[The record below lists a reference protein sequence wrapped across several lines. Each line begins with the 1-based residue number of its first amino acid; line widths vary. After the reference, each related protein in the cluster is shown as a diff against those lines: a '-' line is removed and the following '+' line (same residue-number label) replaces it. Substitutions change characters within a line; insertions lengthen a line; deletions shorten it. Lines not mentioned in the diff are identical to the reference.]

1 MECEHRNSSASEHQ
15 ASRNTRADSANFFL
29 FKKVCL
35 PEHQR
40 CMGTEILQDRRGSVA
55 IVSSLIAFILF
66 DLAGIAIDYSMWTN
80 HKHKL
85 QNAVD
90 AAALAAAGEL
100 RFGTVDKERVNAIAV
115 AIISS
120 VYEVGKGSGAVSVDA
135 TLNNDRRSVT
145 ISASQQQQMII
156 SQVISSAPA
165 TINVSASASLSGTMT
180 LCLLTLEPTV
190 EKAILLTVNSRID
203 APECDTQANSASSS
217 AVFTGGNAGI
227 DARLTCAAGGF
238 GGTVRIMGERNS
250 DSPVISD
257 PLASRPPPPVEGC
270 KPNNQPIVNRGNV
283 LLTPGTYC
291 GGIRIGANSEVV
303 FQPGVYVIKDGPF
316 VIEANAGISGTG
328 VGFYFVGDAGQTT
341 VFSASPQSSIDL
353 SAPVNGPLAGIL
365 FFEDRAAP
373 LLRVFEILSDR
384 ARNLLGT
391 FYVPN
396 GQFSVRSGTPVG
408 DKSAFTVIVARRVDL
423 SGSPR
428 LTLNANY
435 GDTDVPVPE
444 GVGPRGKTL
453 LYR

>member
-1 MECEHRNSSASEHQ
+1 LSKRNFALEHG
-15 ASRNTRADSANFFL
+15 
-29 FKKVCL
+29 
-35 PEHQR
+35 R
-40 CMGTEILQDRRGSVA
+40 CIGTQILQDRRGSVA
-55 IVSSLIAFILF
+55 IIGSLIAFLLF
-66 DLAGIAIDYSMWTN
+66 GLAGIAVDYSMWTN
-80 HKHKL
+80 HKQQL

-90 AAALAAAGEL
+90 AAALAAAREL
-100 RFGTVDKERVNAIAV
+100 RFGSVDKERVNAIAV
-115 AIISS
+115 SVISS
-120 VYEVGKGSGAVSVDA
+120 VYEVGKGRDAVVIDA
-135 TLNNDRRSVT
+135 KLNDDRRSVT

-165 TINVSASASLSGTMT
+165 MISVSASASLSGTMT
-180 LCLLTLEPTV
+180 LCLLALEPTA
-190 EKAILLTVNSRID
+190 EKAILLTANSRID
-203 APECDTQANSASSS
+203 APECDAQANSASSS
-217 AVFTGGNAGI
+217 AVFTGGNAGV

-250 DSPVISD
+250 DCPVISD

-270 KPNNQPIVNRGNV
+270 KPDNQPIENRGNV
-283 LLTPGTYC
+283 FLTPGTYC
-291 GGIRIGANSEVV
+291 GGIRIGANSNVV

-316 VIEANAGISGTG
+316 VISANSEISGTG

-341 VFSASPQSSIDL
+341 VFSASPQSAIDF

-373 LLRVFEILSDR
+373 PLRVFEILSDR

-391 FYVPN
+391 FYIPK
-396 GQFSVRSGTPVG
+396 GQFSVRSGMPVG
-408 DKSAFTVIVARRVDL
+408 DKSAFTVIVANRVDL